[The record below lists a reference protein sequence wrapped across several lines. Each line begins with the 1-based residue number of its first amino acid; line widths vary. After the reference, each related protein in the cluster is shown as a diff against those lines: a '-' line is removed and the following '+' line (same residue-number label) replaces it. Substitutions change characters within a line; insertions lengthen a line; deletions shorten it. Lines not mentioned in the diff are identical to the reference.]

1 MSISDPLNLLHS
13 SAESRKIQRQ
23 KPIEVRT

>member
-13 SAESRKIQRQ
+13 SAESRKIQQQ